1 MFEIHTPGSA
11 PAGSKAALEDVRERI
26 GFIPNLAA
34 TMGGAPA
41 LIEGFG
47 HLQQAL
53 RETSLTGAERE
64 VVGLT
69 VSYANTCAYSMAAH
83 STFAVRHGLPDEV
96 LRALRAGLP
105 LPDERLQALHEFAR
119 DVVRE
124 RGHVTT
130 HKMAAAGF
138 TDQQMLEVIAQ
149 VGYTSLANWMANLAD
164 TPLDDA
170 FKAQYWSSAIL

>member
-1 MFEIHTPGSA
+1 MFEIHTVESA

-47 HLQQAL
+47 HLQRVL

-83 STFAVRHGLPDEV
+83 STFAARHGLPVEV
-96 LRALRAGLP
+96 INALRAGLP
-105 LPDERLQALHEFAR
+105 LPDERLQVLHEFTR
-119 DVVRE
+119 DLLR
-124 RGHVTT
+124 HQATPP
-130 HKMAAAGF
+130 KMEAAGF
-138 TDQQMLEVIAQ
+138 TTQQVLEVIAQ
-149 VGYTSLANWMANLAD
+149 VGYTSLANWVANLAD